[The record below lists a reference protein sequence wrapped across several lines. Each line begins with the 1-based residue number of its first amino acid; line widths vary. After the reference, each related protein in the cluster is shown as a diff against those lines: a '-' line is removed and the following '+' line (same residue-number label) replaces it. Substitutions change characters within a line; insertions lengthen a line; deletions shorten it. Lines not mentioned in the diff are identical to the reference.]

1 MHVAKVEYGEAV
13 EKRWQLLEHDRIAL
27 DENASCISA
36 SAPVET
42 GQLKCISNDRMDR
55 IPVHYVKGEE
65 ALAEDLC
72 LVVRLN
78 TQSLSR
84 MERSETPL
92 QFAHDI
98 FVHGTTSLEIGA
110 PFHGS
115 TRPRQTLQSILGRLP
130 GSTKSWKIFRP
141 FSSTCSA
148 TVPGVYST
156 RRFGVGV
163 GDEFTSAALGHVAI

>member
-13 EKRWQLLEHDRIAL
+13 EKRWQLFEHNNIAL

-42 GQLKCISNDRMDR
+42 GQLKYISNDRMDR

-65 ALAEDLC
+65 AVAEDLC
-72 LVVRLN
+72 LVVRLD

-84 MERSETPL
+84 LERSETLL

-98 FVHGTTSLEIGA
+98 FVHGTTSSEIGST
-110 PFHGS
+110 FRGS
-115 TRPRQTLQSILGRLP
+115 TRPPR
-130 GSTKSWKIFRP
+130 IFRV
-141 FSSTCSA
+141 FLSA
-148 TVPGVYST
+148 YCLGAPTRGTKVPNHSDWIHEVKQDGFRLFTVPGK
-156 RRFGVGV
+156 
-163 GDEFTSAALGHVAI
+163 